1 MKAISVV
8 PGTKI
13 VRLVDRPEPLISV
26 PDEIKVRVLRV
37 GICGTDREE
46 AAGGRA
52 YAPHSYRDL
61 VLGHEMFG
69 QVVETG
75 RAVKQVKA
83 ADYAVFTV
91 RRGCGKC
98 RPCAMNRSD
107 MCQTGLY
114 SERGIAGMDGYQT
127 EFVVDHEQYVV
138 RVPPELESV
147 GVLAEPFSVA
157 EKAISEAIQLQLIRL
172 PDSSTSPGW
181 ISGKRCLVAGLGPI
195 GLLAGLALR
204 LRGAEVWGLDI
215 VDAYS
220 VRPRWLHSIG
230 GHYLDGRQ
238 VTPDHLIDQI
248 ELFDLIFEATGI
260 ASLEFSLIDALA
272 INGVY
277 VVTGIPSGD
286 RPLTVDG
293 PEFMRRLVL
302 RNQVMVGSVN
312 ASHDHFQLAV
322 NDLVQAQTRWHE
334 HASDLITHRHNYT
347 EFENALHHH
356 GSDEIKVVLEW
367 GGDQSSP
374 REKVNSELFHQG

>member
-1 MKAISVV
+1 
-8 PGTKI
+8 
-13 VRLVDRPEPLISV
+13 
-26 PDEIKVRVLRV
+26 
-37 GICGTDREE
+37 
-46 AAGGRA
+46 
-52 YAPHSYRDL
+52 
-61 VLGHEMFG
+61 
-69 QVVETG
+69 
-75 RAVKQVKA
+75 
-83 ADYAVFTV
+83 
-91 RRGCGKC
+91 
-98 RPCAMNRSD
+98 

-127 EFVVDHEQYVV
+127 EFVVEHEQYVV

-181 ISGKRCLVAGLGPI
+181 VSGKRCLVAGLGPI

-215 VDAYS
+215 VDANT

-260 ASLEFSLIDALA
+260 AGLEFSLIDALA

-286 RPLTVDG
+286 RPLKIDG
-293 PEFMRRLVL
+293 AEFMRRLVL

-322 NDLVQAQTRWHE
+322 NDLAQAQIRWHE
-334 HASDLITHRHNYT
+334 HASCLLYT
-347 EFENALHHH
+347 
-356 GSDEIKVVLEW
+356 SP
-367 GGDQSSP
+367 SP
-374 REKVNSELFHQG
+374 RD